1 MRISLVSG
9 MLSVLI
15 IAGSLDSPVLAG
27 NFPDQT
33 LQELQDLDKQINSK
47 QSELERLRE
56 EVRLYEKRIARQE
69 QEEKDALAVLFD
81 IEERIS
87 LTSRLIRVLEAESR
101 QLTQAINLTQRL
113 IAKSE
118 AEIAELKQKLAERFV
133 HIYKQR
139 RSSMLEMILTSKDWN
154 QASYRA
160 KYLKV
165 ATDYDRYLTN
175 KMKTEIRRLEYQRTK
190 LAKDRARKEEARLE
204 REREEALL
212 RQSKTER
219 QRQVSRL
226 KQDRHNNERLLVE
239 TRQAAVELER
249 IIKNLEFDRERRAR
263 ELAEMR
269 SKLDLAAVAEINWYR
284 GKLPWPTQG
293 QVVARFGPQ
302 RNPQLNTITENPGID
317 IRAQA
322 GAPVVSVLD
331 GLVTTITYLRGFGTT
346 VIIDHGKDLYTV
358 YTHVEDISVAEEQ
371 YVDQGQLIARVG
383 TDGSLD
389 GAKLHF
395 ELWANQ
401 VKQDPI
407 DWLVAR

>member
-1 MRISLVSG
+1 
-9 MLSVLI
+9 MLSALLV
-15 IAGSLDSPVLAG
+15 AGILSCPGLTWG
-27 NFPDQT
+27 YPDQT
-33 LQELQDLDKQINSK
+33 LQELQELDKQINSK
-47 QSELERLRE
+47 QSELEDLRE
-56 EVRLYEKRIARQE
+56 EVRRYEKRIARQQ
-69 QEEKDALAVLFD
+69 QEEKDALNVLFD

-87 LTSRLIRVLEAESR
+87 LTSRLIRALEVESR

-113 IAKSE
+113 ITKSE
-118 AEIAELKQKLAERFV
+118 TEIAELKQKLAERFIHV
-133 HIYKQR
+133 YKIR

-165 ATDYDRYLTN
+165 AADYDRYLTD
-175 KMKTEIRRLEYQRTK
+175 KMKTEIRRLEYQRSK
-190 LAKDRARKEEARLE
+190 LAKDRTRKEEARRE

-212 RQSKTER
+212 RRSKTER
-219 QRQVSRL
+219 QRQVKNL

-239 TRQAAVELER
+239 TKQAAVDLER

-269 SKLDLAAVAEINWYR
+269 SKLELAAVAEISYYR

-293 QVVARFGPQ
+293 QVVARFGQQ
-302 RNPQLNTITENPGID
+302 RHPQLNTITENPGID
-317 IRAQA
+317 IRAQT

-358 YTHVEDISVAEEQ
+358 YTHVEDVRVAEEQ

-383 TDGSLD
+383 TNGSFD

-401 VKQDPI
+401 IKQDPMA
-407 DWLVAR
+407 WLVSR

>member
-1 MRISLVSG
+1 
-9 MLSVLI
+9 MLSALLV
-15 IAGSLDSPVLAG
+15 AGILSCPGLTWG
-27 NFPDQT
+27 YPDQT
-33 LQELQDLDKQINSK
+33 LQELQELDKQINSK
-47 QSELERLRE
+47 QSELEDLRE
-56 EVRLYEKRIARQE
+56 EVRRYEKRIARQQ
-69 QEEKDALAVLFD
+69 QEEKDALNVLFD

-87 LTSRLIRVLEAESR
+87 LTSRLIRALEVESR

-113 IAKSE
+113 ITKSE
-118 AEIAELKQKLAERFV
+118 TEIAELKQKLAERFIHV
-133 HIYKQR
+133 YKIR

-165 ATDYDRYLTN
+165 AADYDRYLTD
-175 KMKTEIRRLEYQRTK
+175 KMKTEIRRLEYQRSK
-190 LAKDRARKEEARLE
+190 LAKDRTRKEEARRE

-212 RQSKTER
+212 RRSKTER
-219 QRQVSRL
+219 QRQVKNL

-239 TRQAAVELER
+239 TKQAAVDLER

-269 SKLDLAAVAEINWYR
+269 SKLELAAVAEISYYR

-293 QVVARFGPQ
+293 QVVARFGQQ
-302 RNPQLNTITENPGID
+302 RHPQLNTITENPGID
-317 IRAQA
+317 IRAQT

-358 YTHVEDISVAEEQ
+358 YTHVEDVRVAEEQ
-371 YVDQGQLIARVG
+371 YVDQGQLIARIG
-383 TDGSLD
+383 TNGSFD

-401 VKQDPI
+401 IKQDPMA
-407 DWLVAR
+407 WLVSR

>member
-1 MRISLVSG
+1 MRIPLNGGVLSALLVAG
-9 MLSVLI
+9 ILS
-15 IAGSLDSPVLAG
+15 SPGLTLG
-27 NFPDQT
+27 YPDQT
-33 LQELQDLDKQINSK
+33 LQELQELDKQINSK
-47 QSELERLRE
+47 QSELEGLRE
-56 EVRLYEKRIARQE
+56 EVRQFERRIARQQ
-69 QEEKDALAVLFD
+69 QEEKDALNVLFD

-87 LTSRLIRVLEAESR
+87 LTGRLIRALEAESR

-113 IAKSE
+113 ITKSE
-118 AEIAELKQKLAERFV
+118 AEIAELKQKLAERFIHV
-133 HIYKQR
+133 YKLR

-165 ATDYDRYLTN
+165 AADYDRYLTN
-175 KMKTEIRRLEYQRTK
+175 KMKTEIRRLEYQRSK
-190 LAKDRARKEEARLE
+190 LAKDRTRKEEARRE

-212 RQSKTER
+212 RRSKTER
-219 QRQVSRL
+219 QRQVQNL

-239 TRQAAVELER
+239 IKQAAVELER
-249 IIKNLEFDRERRAR
+249 IVKNLEFDRERRAR

-269 SKLDLAAVAEINWYR
+269 RKRDLAAVEEISFYR

-293 QVVARFGPQ
+293 QVVARFGQQ

-322 GAPVVSVLD
+322 GAPVIAVLD

-346 VIIDHGKDLYTV
+346 VIIDHGKGLYTV
-358 YTHVEDISVAEEQ
+358 YTHVDDVRVAEEQ
-371 YVDQGQLIARVG
+371 YVDPGQLIARVG

-395 ELWANQ
+395 ELWVNQ
-401 VKQDPI
+401 VKQDPTA
-407 DWLVAR
+407 WLVSR

>member
-1 MRISLVSG
+1 MRIHLNAGVLSALLVAG
-9 MLSVLI
+9 ILI
-15 IAGSLDSPVLAG
+15 TPGLAWG
-27 NFPDQT
+27 YPDQT
-33 LQELQDLDKQINSK
+33 LQELQELDKQINSK
-47 QSELERLRE
+47 QGELERLRGD
-56 EVRLYEKRIARQE
+56 VRRYEKRIARQQ
-69 QEEKDALAVLFD
+69 QEEKDALNVLFD

-87 LTSRLIRVLEAESR
+87 LTSRLIR

-118 AEIAELKQKLAERFV
+118 AEIAELKEKLAERFIHV
-133 HIYKQR
+133 YKQR

-165 ATDYDRYLTN
+165 ATDYDRYLTD

-190 LAKDRARKEEARLE
+190 LAKDRTRKEEARRE
-204 REREEALL
+204 KEREEALL
-212 RQSKTER
+212 RRSKVER
-219 QRQVSRL
+219 QRQVANL

-239 TRQAAVELER
+239 TKQAAVDLER
-249 IIKNLEFDRERRAR
+249 IIKNLEFDREKRAR

-269 SKLDLAAVAEINWYR
+269 SKLDLAAVAEISYYR
-284 GKLPWPTQG
+284 GKLPWPAQG
-293 QVVARFGPQ
+293 QVVARFGQQ
-302 RNPQLNTITENPGID
+302 RHPQLNTITKNPGID

-322 GAPVVSVLD
+322 GAPVMSVLD

-346 VIIDHGKDLYTV
+346 VIIDHGKGLYTV
-358 YTHVEDISVAEEQ
+358 YTHVEDVRVAEEQ
-371 YVDQGQLIARVG
+371 YVDQGQLIALVG
-383 TDGSLD
+383 NDGSFD

-395 ELWANQ
+395 ELWVNQ

-407 DWLVAR
+407 TWLVSR